1 MKIVVVCGAGVGS
14 SMVLKI
20 YVQKALTQLG
30 IRADVEQSDI
40 TVAGSMNAD
49 LYVTS
54 ETFARLLDEKF
65 GQFSTSKVITIKNY
79 IDQEEY
85 VTKLEKAIKGIKGIK
100 G

>member
-20 YVQKALTQLG
+20 NIEKALRRLNIEAT
-30 IRADVEQSDI
+30 VEQSDI

-49 LYVTS
+49 LFVTS
-54 ETFARLLDEKF
+54 DTFARLLDEKY
-65 GQFSTSKVITIKNY
+65 GQSDTSNVIVIKNY

-85 VTKLEKAIKGIKGIK
+85 ITKLEKAIKKMKG
-100 G
+100 

>member
-20 YVQKALTQLG
+20 NVEKALRQLN
-30 IRADVEQSDI
+30 IEATVEQSDI

-49 LYVTS
+49 LFVTS
-54 ETFARLLDEKF
+54 ETFARLLDEKY
-65 GQFSTSKVITIKNY
+65 GQSDASKVIVIKNY

-85 VTKLEKAIKGIKGIK
+85 ITKLKKAIKG
-100 G
+100 

>member
-20 YVQKALTQLG
+20 NVEKALRRLSIEAT
-30 IRADVEQSDI
+30 VEQSDI

-49 LYVTS
+49 LFVTS
-54 ETFARLLDEKF
+54 DTFARLLDEKY
-65 GQFSTSKVITIKNY
+65 GQSDTSKVIVIKNY

-85 VTKLEKAIKGIKGIK
+85 IAKLEKAIKKMEANK
-100 G
+100 

>member
-20 YVQKALTQLG
+20 YVEKALRRLNIEAT
-30 IRADVEQSDI
+30 VEQSDI

-49 LYVTS
+49 LFVTS
-54 ETFARLLDEKF
+54 DTFARLLDEKY
-65 GQFSTSKVITIKNY
+65 GQSYASKVIVIKNY

-85 VTKLEKAIKGIKGIK
+85 ITKLEKAIKG
-100 G
+100 